1 MDQKRAKNG
10 QKLVFFKYS
19 RIIYLWKAYGK
30 VITCVIK
37 ICGIFHFRPKL
48 VQNGLK
54 RDQKRTKKRQKC
66 VFFKYSRVIYRW
78 KAYGEVIKTFVNFFE
93 IFHFQAQN
101 GPQWPKKDQ
110 KWVKMGFLQI

>member
-78 KAYGEVIKTFVNFFE
+78 KAYGEVIKTFVKFFKFF
-93 IFHFQAQN
+93 IFRPKMDQN
-101 GPQWPKKDQ
+101 DPIKDH